1 MSKRILMTAGVLLCL
16 TLGASAQA
24 PSPEAMSAA
33 RSLVTTMK
41 LGDQYKALLPVILL
55 NLKPTL
61 VQDRPEIERDY
72 DAMTAMIA
80 DTYTP
85 FYNEMIEG
93 AAAIYAANFTTD
105 EMRQIEVFYRLPVGQ
120 KLLER
125 WPGIMQ
131 QTTQIGREV
140 GRKAADEIKLRLTDA
155 LRQKGHK
162 L

>member
-1 MSKRILMTAGVLLCL
+1 MSRHILMTAGVLLCL

-24 PSPEAMSAA
+24 PSPDAMSAA

-80 DTYTP
+80 KARKNP
-85 FYNEMIEG
+85 AGLNLPRR
-93 AAAIYAANFTTD
+93 AAISAGRPKMLAPTMVLTMSAA
-105 EMRQIEVFYRLPVGQ
+105 RLQRPMVRTSPV
-120 KLLER
+120 
-125 WPGIMQ
+125 
-131 QTTQIGREV
+131 
-140 GRKAADEIKLRLTDA
+140 
-155 LRQKGHK
+155 
-162 L
+162 

>member
-1 MSKRILMTAGVLLCL
+1 
-16 TLGASAQA
+16 
-24 PSPEAMSAA
+24 MSAA

-85 FYNEMIEG
+85 VLQ
-93 AAAIYAANFTTD
+93 
-105 EMRQIEVFYRLPVGQ
+105 R
-120 KLLER
+120 
-125 WPGIMQ
+125 
-131 QTTQIGREV
+131 
-140 GRKAADEIKLRLTDA
+140 DA
-155 LRQKGHK
+155 
-162 L
+162 